1 MPADHIVT
9 VYGTTVLLCAPEGT
23 PITGETSAV
32 DVVGEALGERVE
44 LVAIPVERL
53 TKKFFDLSTGV
64 AGEIAQK
71 FAHYDVRLAFV
82 GDIAEQIRAD
92 DALAAWVHESNSS
105 QELWFLPT
113 FEDLTERLDR
123 RRKPR

>member
-1 MPADHIVT
+1 MAADHIVT

-23 PITGETSAV
+23 PITGETSAI

-53 TKKFFDLSTGV
+53 TDEFFDLSTQI

-71 FAHYDVRLAFV
+71 FANYDVRLAIV
-82 GDIAEQIRAD
+82 GDIADRLQVSD
-92 DALAAWVHESNSS
+92 PLAAWVHESNAGG
-105 QELWFLPT
+105 QLWFLPT

-123 RRKPR
+123 RGKPR